1 MSILEL
7 FQAKRKVAEL
17 NESIAE
23 LEKRREALE
32 ESFSNRKTEYEAQ
45 VNMVTKK
52 QQEIKAA
59 NDELA
64 QLKDEI
70 NGINVMEEYA
80 IPRYKEAKIQLEKDR
95 EEKQRDIEFHCK
107 YTDGEDK
114 DGLWWIESPY
124 TLNNSASKGKAM
136 QKTYG
141 EGLIYALN
149 AYLDSKEKSVTY
161 YSLNKTID
169 AISKKFNM
177 YQKKAENIGLSLNS
191 DYVSTRIDIM
201 KLNLAIKQ
209 KEKEEKERIREEK
222 QRMREEEKLAQE
234 IAKIRANI
242 NADRLRYDKALGK
255 ATTEQER
262 QEIKNHLAE
271 IDKREQDINY
281 REQHSRSG
289 WLYVIDTP
297 AMPGIC
303 KLGCTRRID
312 PLQRVAEL
320 SSASVPFPFVCR
332 AAVFSDDVFDIETK
346 IHNYFNDKRVNK
358 ENLHKEFFAI
368 TPNEAI
374 TALKDVF
381 GCEIHYISKQEQ
393 ENVENEEIQ

>member
-32 ESFSNRKTEYEAQ
+32 ESLSNRKTEYEAQ
-45 VNMVTKK
+45 VNMVTQK

-80 IPRYKEAKIQLEKDR
+80 IPRYKEAKVQLEKDR
-95 EEKQRDIEFHCK
+95 EEKQKDIEFHCK

-320 SSASVPFPFVCR
+320 SSASVPFPFICR
-332 AAVFSDDVFDIETK
+332 AVVFSDDVFDIETK

-393 ENVENEEIQ
+393 ENVENEEI

>member
-45 VNMVTKK
+45 VNMITKK

-80 IPRYKEAKIQLEKDR
+80 IPHYKEAKVQLEKDR
-95 EEKQRDIEFHCK
+95 EDKQRDIEFHCK

-124 TLNNSASKGKAM
+124 TLNNSASKGKVM

-191 DYVSTRIDIM
+191 DYVGARIDIM

-234 IAKIRANI
+234 IAKIRASI

-303 KLGCTRRID
+303 KLGCSKRIN
-312 PLQRVAEL
+312 PLVRIAEL
-320 SSASVPFPFVCR
+320 SSASVPFPFICR
-332 AAVFSDDVFDIETK
+332 ALVFSDDVFDIETK

-393 ENVENEEIQ
+393 ENVGNEEI

>member
-80 IPRYKEAKIQLEKDR
+80 IPRYKEAKVQLEKDR

-107 YTDGEDK
+107 YTDGENK

-234 IAKIRANI
+234 IAKIRASI

-262 QEIKNHLAE
+262 QEIKSHLAE

-332 AAVFSDDVFDIETK
+332 AVVFSDDVFDIETK

-393 ENVENEEIQ
+393 ENVENEEI

>member
-45 VNMVTKK
+45 VNMITKK

-80 IPRYKEAKIQLEKDR
+80 IPHYKEAKVQLEKDR

-191 DYVSTRIDIM
+191 DYVGARIDIM

-234 IAKIRANI
+234 IAKIRASI

-303 KLGCTRRID
+303 KLGCSKRIN
-312 PLQRVAEL
+312 PLVRIAEL
-320 SSASVPFPFVCR
+320 SSASVPFPFICR
-332 AAVFSDDVFDIETK
+332 ALVFSDDVFDIETK

-393 ENVENEEIQ
+393 ENVENEEI

>member
-7 FQAKRKVAEL
+7 FQAKRKVVEL

-32 ESFSNRKTEYEAQ
+32 ESLSNRKTEYEAQ

-124 TLNNSASKGKAM
+124 TLNDSASKGKAM

-141 EGLIYALN
+141 EGLVYALN

-222 QRMREEEKLAQE
+222 RRMREEEKLAQE

-320 SSASVPFPFVCR
+320 SSASVPFPFICR
-332 AAVFSDDVFDIETK
+332 AVVFSDDVFDIETK

-393 ENVENEEIQ
+393 ENVENEEI

>member
-32 ESFSNRKTEYEAQ
+32 ESLSNRKTEYEAQ
-45 VNMVTKK
+45 VNMVAKK

-70 NGINVMEEYA
+70 NGINVMDEYA
-80 IPRYKEAKIQLEKDR
+80 IPRYKEAKVQLEKDR

-141 EGLIYALN
+141 EGLVYALN
-149 AYLDSKEKSVTY
+149 TYLDSKEKSVTY

-169 AISKKFNM
+169 AISKKFNI

-320 SSASVPFPFVCR
+320 SSASVPFPFICR
-332 AAVFSDDVFDIETK
+332 AVVFSDDVFDIETK

-393 ENVENEEIQ
+393 ENVENEEI

>member
-32 ESFSNRKTEYEAQ
+32 ESLSNRKTEYEAQ

-70 NGINVMEEYA
+70 NSINVMDEYA
-80 IPRYKEAKIQLEKDR
+80 IPRYKEAKVQLEKDR

-124 TLNNSASKGKAM
+124 TLNDSASKGKAM

-141 EGLIYALN
+141 EGLVYALN

-222 QRMREEEKLAQE
+222 RRMREEEKLAQE

-312 PLQRVAEL
+312 PLQRIAEL
-320 SSASVPFPFVCR
+320 SSASVPFPFICR
-332 AAVFSDDVFDIETK
+332 AVVFSDDVFDIETK

-393 ENVENEEIQ
+393 ENVENEEI

>member
-7 FQAKRKVAEL
+7 FQAKRKVAKL

-32 ESFSNRKTEYEAQ
+32 ESLSNRKTEYEAQ
-45 VNMVTKK
+45 VNMVTQK

-80 IPRYKEAKIQLEKDR
+80 IPRYKEAKVQLEKDR

-124 TLNNSASKGKAM
+124 TLNNSASKGKSM

-320 SSASVPFPFVCR
+320 SSASVPFPFICR
-332 AAVFSDDVFDIETK
+332 AVVFSDDVFDIETK

-393 ENVENEEIQ
+393 ENVENEEI

>member
-32 ESFSNRKTEYEAQ
+32 KSLSNRKTEYEAQ

-70 NGINVMEEYA
+70 NSINVMEEYA
-80 IPRYKEAKIQLEKDR
+80 IPRYKEAKVQLEKDR

-124 TLNNSASKGKAM
+124 TLNNSAPKGKAM

-234 IAKIRANI
+234 IAKIRASI

-320 SSASVPFPFVCR
+320 SSASVPFPFICR
-332 AAVFSDDVFDIETK
+332 AVVFSDDVFDIETK

-393 ENVENEEIQ
+393 ENVENEEI

>member
-320 SSASVPFPFVCR
+320 SSASVPFPFICR
-332 AAVFSDDVFDIETK
+332 AVVFSDDVFDIETK

-393 ENVENEEIQ
+393 ENVENEEI

>member
-32 ESFSNRKTEYEAQ
+32 ESLSNRKTEYEAQ

-80 IPRYKEAKIQLEKDR
+80 IPRYKEAKVQLEKDR

-289 WLYVIDTP
+289 WLYIIDTP

-320 SSASVPFPFVCR
+320 SSASVPFPFICR
-332 AAVFSDDVFDIETK
+332 AVVFSDDVFDIETK

-393 ENVENEEIQ
+393 ENVENEEI

>member
-32 ESFSNRKTEYEAQ
+32 ESLSNRKTEYEAQ

-289 WLYVIDTP
+289 WLYIIDTP

-320 SSASVPFPFVCR
+320 SSASVPFPFICR
-332 AAVFSDDVFDIETK
+332 AVVFSDDVFDIETK

-393 ENVENEEIQ
+393 ENVENEEI

>member
-32 ESFSNRKTEYEAQ
+32 ESLSNRKTEYEAQ
-45 VNMVTKK
+45 VNMVTQK

-80 IPRYKEAKIQLEKDR
+80 IPRYKEAKVQLEKDR

-124 TLNNSASKGKAM
+124 TLNNSASKGKSM

-149 AYLDSKEKSVTY
+149 AYLDTKEKSVTY

-303 KLGCTRRID
+303 KLGCSKRIN
-312 PLQRVAEL
+312 PLVRIAEL
-320 SSASVPFPFVCR
+320 SSASVPFPFICR
-332 AAVFSDDVFDIETK
+332 ALVFSDDVFDIETK

-393 ENVENEEIQ
+393 ENVENEEI

>member
-32 ESFSNRKTEYEAQ
+32 ESLSNRKTEYEAQ

-80 IPRYKEAKIQLEKDR
+80 IPRYKEAKVQLEKDR

-141 EGLIYALN
+141 EGLVYALN

-320 SSASVPFPFVCR
+320 SSASVPFPFICR
-332 AAVFSDDVFDIETK
+332 AVVFSDDVFDIETK

-393 ENVENEEIQ
+393 ENVENEEI

>member
-7 FQAKRKVAEL
+7 FQAKRKVAKL

-32 ESFSNRKTEYEAQ
+32 ESLSNRKTEYEAQ
-45 VNMVTKK
+45 VNMVAKK

-70 NGINVMEEYA
+70 NGINVMDEYA
-80 IPRYKEAKIQLEKDR
+80 IPRYKEAKVQLEKDR

-107 YTDGEDK
+107 YTNGEDK

-124 TLNNSASKGKAM
+124 TLNNSTSKGKAM

-141 EGLIYALN
+141 EGLVYALN

-177 YQKKAENIGLSLNS
+177 YQKKAENIGLGLNS
-191 DYVSTRIDIM
+191 DYVGTRIDIM

-222 QRMREEEKLAQE
+222 RRMREEEKLAQE
-234 IAKIRANI
+234 IAKIRASI
-242 NADRLRYDKALGK
+242 NAERLRYDKALGK
-255 ATTEQER
+255 ATTEEER
-262 QEIKNHLAE
+262 KEIKKRLAE

-312 PLQRVAEL
+312 PLQRIAEL
-320 SSASVPFPFVCR
+320 SSASVPFPFICR
-332 AAVFSDDVFDIETK
+332 AVVFSDDVFDIETK

-381 GCEIHYISKQEQ
+381 ECEIHYISKQEQ
-393 ENVENEEIQ
+393 ENVENEEI

>member
-70 NGINVMEEYA
+70 NGINVMDEYA
-80 IPRYKEAKIQLEKDR
+80 IPRYKEAKVQLEKDR

-141 EGLIYALN
+141 EGLVYALN

-320 SSASVPFPFVCR
+320 SSASVPFPFICR
-332 AAVFSDDVFDIETK
+332 AVVFSDDVFDIETK

-393 ENVENEEIQ
+393 ENVENEEI

>member
-32 ESFSNRKTEYEAQ
+32 KSLSNRKIEYEAQ

-80 IPRYKEAKIQLEKDR
+80 IPRYKEAKVQLEKDR
-95 EEKQRDIEFHCK
+95 EEKQKDIEFHCK

-114 DGLWWIESPY
+114 DGLWWIENPY
-124 TLNNSASKGKAM
+124 ALNNSVSKGKAM

-141 EGLIYALN
+141 EGLVYALN

-161 YSLNKTID
+161 YNLNKTID

-303 KLGCTRRID
+303 KLGCSKRIN
-312 PLQRVAEL
+312 PLVRIAEL
-320 SSASVPFPFVCR
+320 SSASVPFPFICR
-332 AAVFSDDVFDIETK
+332 ALVFSDDVFDIETK

-393 ENVENEEIQ
+393 ENVENEEI

>member
-32 ESFSNRKTEYEAQ
+32 ESLSNRKIEYEAQ

-80 IPRYKEAKIQLEKDR
+80 IPRYKEAKVQLEKDR
-95 EEKQRDIEFHCK
+95 EEKQKDIEFHCK

-114 DGLWWIESPY
+114 DGLWWIENPY
-124 TLNNSASKGKAM
+124 ALNNSVSKGKAM

-141 EGLIYALN
+141 EGLVYALN

-161 YSLNKTID
+161 YNLNKTID

-281 REQHSRSG
+281 REQHTRSG

-303 KLGCTRRID
+303 KLGCSKRIN
-312 PLQRVAEL
+312 PLVRIAEL
-320 SSASVPFPFVCR
+320 SSASVPFPFICR
-332 AAVFSDDVFDIETK
+332 ALVFSDDVFDIETK

-393 ENVENEEIQ
+393 ENVENEEI

>member
-32 ESFSNRKTEYEAQ
+32 ESLSNRKTEYEAQ

-70 NGINVMEEYA
+70 NSINVMEEYA
-80 IPRYKEAKIQLEKDR
+80 IPRYKEAKVQLEKDR

-141 EGLIYALN
+141 EGLVYALN

-320 SSASVPFPFVCR
+320 SSASVPFPFICR
-332 AAVFSDDVFDIETK
+332 AVVFSDDVFDIETK

-393 ENVENEEIQ
+393 ENVENEEI

>member
-7 FQAKRKVAEL
+7 FQAKRKVVEL

-32 ESFSNRKTEYEAQ
+32 ESLSNRKTEYEAQ

-124 TLNNSASKGKAM
+124 TLNDSASKGKAM

-141 EGLIYALN
+141 EGLVYALN

-222 QRMREEEKLAQE
+222 RRMREEEKLAQE

-312 PLQRVAEL
+312 PLQRIAEL
-320 SSASVPFPFVCR
+320 SSASVPFPFICR
-332 AAVFSDDVFDIETK
+332 AVVFSDDVFDIETK

-393 ENVENEEIQ
+393 ENVENEEI

>member
-80 IPRYKEAKIQLEKDR
+80 IPRYKEAKVQLEKDR

-234 IAKIRANI
+234 IAKIRASI

-320 SSASVPFPFVCR
+320 SSASVPFPFICR
-332 AAVFSDDVFDIETK
+332 AVVFSDDVFDIETK

-393 ENVENEEIQ
+393 ENVENEEI

>member
-7 FQAKRKVAEL
+7 FQAKRKVVEL

-32 ESFSNRKTEYEAQ
+32 ESLSNRKTEYEAQ
-45 VNMVTKK
+45 VNMVTQK

-80 IPRYKEAKIQLEKDR
+80 IPRYKEAKVQLEKDR

-320 SSASVPFPFVCR
+320 SSASVPFPFICR
-332 AAVFSDDVFDIETK
+332 AVVFSDDVFDIETK

-393 ENVENEEIQ
+393 ENVENEEI

>member
-45 VNMVTKK
+45 VNMVAKK

-80 IPRYKEAKIQLEKDR
+80 IPRYKEAKVQLEKDR

-320 SSASVPFPFVCR
+320 SSASVPFPFICR
-332 AAVFSDDVFDIETK
+332 AVVFSDDVFDIETK

-393 ENVENEEIQ
+393 ENVENEEI

>member
-1 MSILEL
+1 
-7 FQAKRKVAEL
+7 
-17 NESIAE
+17 
-23 LEKRREALE
+23 
-32 ESFSNRKTEYEAQ
+32 
-45 VNMVTKK
+45 MVTKK
-52 QQEIKAA
+52 HQEIKAA

-70 NGINVMEEYA
+70 NGINVMDEYA
-80 IPRYKEAKIQLEKDR
+80 IPCYKEAKVQLEKDR

-320 SSASVPFPFVCR
+320 SSASVPFPFICCAV
-332 AAVFSDDVFDIETK
+332 VFSDDVFDIETK

-393 ENVENEEIQ
+393 ENVENEEI

>member
-32 ESFSNRKTEYEAQ
+32 KSLSNRKTEYEAQ

-222 QRMREEEKLAQE
+222 QRMREEEKFAQE
-234 IAKIRANI
+234 IAKIRASI

-320 SSASVPFPFVCR
+320 SSASVPFPFICR
-332 AAVFSDDVFDIETK
+332 AVVFSDDVFDIETK

-393 ENVENEEIQ
+393 ENVENEEI

>member
-17 NESIAE
+17 DESIAE

-32 ESFSNRKTEYEAQ
+32 KSLSNRKTEYEAQ

-70 NGINVMEEYA
+70 NGINVMDEYA
-80 IPRYKEAKIQLEKDR
+80 IPRYKEAKVQLEKDR

-320 SSASVPFPFVCR
+320 SSASVPFPFICR
-332 AAVFSDDVFDIETK
+332 AVVFSDDVFDIETK

-393 ENVENEEIQ
+393 ENVENEEI

>member
-32 ESFSNRKTEYEAQ
+32 ESLSNRKTEYEAQ

-80 IPRYKEAKIQLEKDR
+80 IPRYKEAKVQLEKDR

-161 YSLNKTID
+161 CSLNKTID

-242 NADRLRYDKALGK
+242 NAERLRYDKALGK
-255 ATTEQER
+255 ATTEEER
-262 QEIKNHLAE
+262 KEIKKRLVE

-289 WLYVIDTP
+289 WLYVIDTS

-320 SSASVPFPFVCR
+320 SSASVPFPFICR
-332 AAVFSDDVFDIETK
+332 AVVFSDDVFDIETK

-393 ENVENEEIQ
+393 ENVENEEI

>member
-32 ESFSNRKTEYEAQ
+32 ESLSNRKTEYEAQ
-45 VNMVTKK
+45 VNMVTQK

-70 NGINVMEEYA
+70 NGINVMDEYA

-141 EGLIYALN
+141 EGLVYALN

-234 IAKIRANI
+234 IAKIRASI

-320 SSASVPFPFVCR
+320 SSASVPFPFICR
-332 AAVFSDDVFDIETK
+332 AVVFSDDVFDIETK

-393 ENVENEEIQ
+393 ENVENEEI

>member
-95 EEKQRDIEFHCK
+95 EEKQRDIEFRCK
-107 YTDGEDK
+107 YTDGKDK

-234 IAKIRANI
+234 IAKIRASI

-262 QEIKNHLAE
+262 QEIKSHLAE

-332 AAVFSDDVFDIETK
+332 AVVFSDDVFDIETK

-393 ENVENEEIQ
+393 ENVENEEI

>member
-32 ESFSNRKTEYEAQ
+32 ESLSNRKTEYEAQ

-80 IPRYKEAKIQLEKDR
+80 IPRYKEAKVQLEKDR
-95 EEKQRDIEFHCK
+95 EDKQRDIEFHCK

-222 QRMREEEKLAQE
+222 RRMREEEKLAQE
-234 IAKIRANI
+234 IAKIRASI

-312 PLQRVAEL
+312 PLQRIAEL
-320 SSASVPFPFVCR
+320 SSASVPFPFICR
-332 AAVFSDDVFDIETK
+332 AVVFSDDVFDIETK

-393 ENVENEEIQ
+393 ENVENEEI

>member
-45 VNMVTKK
+45 VNMITKK

-80 IPRYKEAKIQLEKDR
+80 IPHYKEAKVQLEKDR

-191 DYVSTRIDIM
+191 DYVGARIDIM

-234 IAKIRANI
+234 IAKIRASI
-242 NADRLRYDKALGK
+242 KADRLRYDKALGK

-312 PLQRVAEL
+312 PLQRIAEL
-320 SSASVPFPFVCR
+320 SSASVPFPFICR
-332 AAVFSDDVFDIETK
+332 AVVFSDDVFDIETK

-393 ENVENEEIQ
+393 ENVENEEI

>member
-52 QQEIKAA
+52 QQEVKAA

-64 QLKDEI
+64 QLKNEI
-70 NGINVMEEYA
+70 NGINVMDEYA
-80 IPRYKEAKIQLEKDR
+80 IPRYKEAKVQLEKDR

-124 TLNNSASKGKAM
+124 TLNDSASKGKAM

-169 AISKKFNM
+169 AIGKKFNM

-222 QRMREEEKLAQE
+222 RRMREEEKLAQE

-262 QEIKNHLAE
+262 QKIKNHLAE

-320 SSASVPFPFVCR
+320 SSASVPFPFICHAV
-332 AAVFSDDVFDIETK
+332 VFSDDVFDIETK

-393 ENVENEEIQ
+393 ENVENEEI

>member
-17 NESIAE
+17 DESIAE

-32 ESFSNRKTEYEAQ
+32 KSLSNRKTEYEAQ

-70 NGINVMEEYA
+70 NGINVMDEYA
-80 IPRYKEAKIQLEKDR
+80 IPRYKEAKVQLEKDR

-297 AMPGIC
+297 AMPVIC

-320 SSASVPFPFVCR
+320 SSASVPFPFICR
-332 AAVFSDDVFDIETK
+332 AVVFSDDVFDIETK

-393 ENVENEEIQ
+393 ENVENEEI

>member
-32 ESFSNRKTEYEAQ
+32 ESLSNRKTEYEAQ

-70 NGINVMEEYA
+70 NSINVMEEYA

-320 SSASVPFPFVCR
+320 SSASVPFPFICR
-332 AAVFSDDVFDIETK
+332 AVVFSDDVFDIETK

-393 ENVENEEIQ
+393 ENVENEEI

>member
-32 ESFSNRKTEYEAQ
+32 ESLSNRKTEYEAQ
-45 VNMVTKK
+45 VNMVTQK

-320 SSASVPFPFVCR
+320 SSASVPFPFICR
-332 AAVFSDDVFDIETK
+332 ALVFSDDVFDIETK

-393 ENVENEEIQ
+393 ENVENEEI

>member
-32 ESFSNRKTEYEAQ
+32 ESLSNRKTEYEAQ

-191 DYVSTRIDIM
+191 DYVGARIDIM

-234 IAKIRANI
+234 IAKIRASI

-303 KLGCTRRID
+303 KLGCSKRIN
-312 PLQRVAEL
+312 PLVRIAEL
-320 SSASVPFPFVCR
+320 SSASVPFPFICR
-332 AAVFSDDVFDIETK
+332 ALVFSDDVFDIETK
-346 IHNYFNDKRVNK
+346 IHNYFNDKRVIK

-393 ENVENEEIQ
+393 ENVENEEI

>member
-17 NESIAE
+17 NESITE

-32 ESFSNRKTEYEAQ
+32 ESLFNRKTEYEAQ

-124 TLNNSASKGKAM
+124 TLNNSTSKGRAM

-169 AISKKFNM
+169 AISKKFNT

-191 DYVSTRIDIM
+191 DYVGTRIDIM

-209 KEKEEKERIREEK
+209 KEKDEKARLREEK
-222 QRMREEEKLAQE
+222 RRMHEEEKLAAE
-234 IAKIRANI
+234 IAKARAEI
-242 NADRLRYDKALGK
+242 NADRLRCDKALGK

-262 QEIKNHLAE
+262 QEIKSRLAD

-281 REQHSRSG
+281 REQHTRSG

-303 KLGCTRRID
+303 KLGCTRRCQ
-312 PLQRVAEL
+312 PLVRIAEL
-320 SSASVPFPFVCR
+320 SSASVPFPFICR
-332 AAVFSDDVFDIETK
+332 ALVFSDDVFDIETK

-393 ENVENEEIQ
+393 ENVENEEI

>member
-32 ESFSNRKTEYEAQ
+32 KSLSNRKTEYEAQ

-70 NGINVMEEYA
+70 NSINVMDEYA
-80 IPRYKEAKIQLEKDR
+80 IPRYKEAKVQLEKDR

-303 KLGCTRRID
+303 KLGCSKRIN
-312 PLQRVAEL
+312 PLVRISEL
-320 SSASVPFPFVCR
+320 SSASVPFPFICR
-332 AAVFSDDVFDIETK
+332 ALVFSDDVFDIETK

-393 ENVENEEIQ
+393 ENIENEEI